1 MRRLPVEI
9 LIKILSYLDVAAL
22 FSLSHVNSLF
32 YQLASDNAL
41 WHKIFL
47 KEFGGKERKD
57 HPEFVR
63 DLLKKTADIQDLGV
77 GHWKRLYFKTGADY
91 DMDKWKKSLRI
102 INPHTGLPS
111 KTEQVLRNLH
121 VTWQLTVVERSQ
133 QRSTLDLSWLK
144 FSKTSVTLCWSGALP
159 DLHNISALQLHGVRR
174 IALSRTGLKQPAQ
187 RSLMLTFHAAT
198 VPKSAQ
204 KHIGQDKLIELK
216 LLQPGVVVG
225 LWKDQCSVAFV
236 MLCLHSHRLVES
248 STRGSSVCP
257 FIEPAS
263 KPPFDDIDP
272 EYGLHGYRLHITLHN
287 MKREIMSESYDQ
299 LFCRKSQMCDRLMQL
314 TAIHRNRLSEHA
326 ALSGSITFSWR
337 CEALRGTVQNC
348 CIMTLTLLDEFKI
361 PLWYVSSAV
370 CLEPDHSG
378 HVDYNYEG
386 DCFLIQFKDEVG
398 RVKMHFV
405 HDVEQETYTVT
416 GLVIYITTSKINS
429 HFGTNY

>member
-1 MRRLPVEI
+1 MPVEI

-22 FSLSHVNSLF
+22 FSLSHVNMF
-32 YQLASDNAL
+32 N
-41 WHKIFL
+41 
-47 KEFGGKERKD
+47 
-57 HPEFVR
+57 V
-63 DLLKKTADIQDLGV
+63 
-77 GHWKRLYFKTGADY
+77 RLYFKTGADY

-102 INPHTGLPS
+102 INPDTGLPS
-111 KTEQVLRNLH
+111 KTEQVLRY
-121 VTWQLTVVERSQ
+121 ERGSQ
-133 QRSTLDLSWLK
+133 FSLPITLDLSWLK

-174 IALSRTGLKQPAQ
+174 IALSRTGLKPAQ

-272 EYGLHGYRLHITLHN
+272 EYGLHGYQLHITLHN

-299 LFCRKSQMCDRLMQL
+299 LFCRKCNAHFANTIVSRQL
-314 TAIHRNRLSEHA
+314 VNRLSEHA
-326 ALSGSITFSWR
+326 PLSGSITFSWR
-337 CEALRGTVQNC
+337 CEALRGTNC

-405 HDVEQETYTVT
+405 HDVQQETYTVT